1 MPKLNLTLRTLAATA
16 GAGAILLAAG
26 PALAAS
32 SSPAPSITGPEVIS
46 GSVHGKAA
54 LANAP
59 IIPLKLT
66 GVVAATS
73 KVNLGGNGAPKKG
86 DTKDLITTA
95 GKLTVEITAK
105 PQNTQSINPKTCA
118 ASFAQY
124 LQVAIVG
131 GKSTG
136 SFAGA
141 SGPGS
146 VQLSFSAILPRYT
159 KGPHKGQC
167 NPNGEPAPKGAV
179 ASFLVGAVMTT
190 K

>member
-16 GAGAILLAAG
+16 GVGAVMLAAV
-26 PALAAS
+26 PALAS
-32 SSPAPSITGPEVIS
+32 TSPTPSVTGPEVIS
-46 GSVHGKAA
+46 GTVHGKAA

-59 IIPLKLT
+59 VIPLKLT

-73 KVNLGGNGAPKKG
+73 KVNLGGKGSPQKG

-95 GKLTVEITAK
+95 GKLTVEVTAK

-124 LQVAIVG
+124 LQVTIVG

-136 SFAGA
+136 AFAGA
-141 SGPGS
+141 SGPGA
-146 VQLSFSAILPRYT
+146 VQISFSAILPRYT

-167 NPNGEPAPKGAV
+167 DPNAQPSPKGAV
-179 ASFLVGAVMTT
+179 ANFLVGAVMTT